1 MALKKPS
8 ELFGK
13 KGDNSKISE
22 NINGNLNNI
31 KQQFDK
37 VEELK
42 RELEGVT
49 NSIDNSLSEVVDNS
63 INFVEF
69 KEEYSEEIDKLNT
82 KIQGIKEDFDDK
94 IDELRAAHLT
104 LNTEITIL
112 DKRQNSLHIRGLK
125 DEVIEELQNI
135 LNGNVYQN
143 IRSLEEKFDSINEK
157 QLQNLQEGLLN
168 EPPNVDNSDP
178 LTPLDKKYVTL
189 DEFQEQYKLFINRIQ
204 KQLSTFGG
212 GGAVRIQ
219 DLDDVDISTAKVNNK
234 FLKYNSTSGKWE
246 GADASGGGGGG
257 GIAGISTTGTS
268 TFNHISVGGTAEF
281 FNSANRIYGGNTILN
296 INQTSPNGLV
306 AIGGTFVGFYNAAG
320 NEYSVLSIADAQV
333 ELAYNNQL
341 RLETMQSGVTVV
353 GVLSATSLS
362 GSAVGLTSV
371 PSSSLT
377 GALPSLDGSALTGI
391 TGSGS
396 GVVVQHDGSSVGTAG
411 TINFS
416 SNLDVTAIHAGIVTV
431 TASGGGAASTAFIN
445 AQNLNVTGF
454 STFVGVS
461 SFMSD
466 VRLVGN
472 QQLAINQDATG
483 LDALTFRGNN
493 GGNSFITNYI
503 DGSDGSP
510 GNLYIGNLT
519 GDVEIDA
526 SEHFSV
532 KTNTSEQAIL
542 ATQNGS
548 VSLYHDGGNK
558 KIETLSIGATV
569 TGTLFATSFSGIGSN
584 ITGISTSNIVGYGIG
599 LGGGGGGSGIS
610 NIVED
615 TTPQLGG
622 DLDVNGKDIVSVSN
636 GDIEFNPNGNGR
648 VVFKGN
654 ATHGSGEFMLNCEQ
668 NSHGIVIKGP
678 PHSAAASYTLTLPN
692 NIVNGQ
698 FLKTDGSGNL
708 SWAASGTA
716 SRTTTN
722 ASTGSISQTSSANI
736 TIPTPGKTFSLL
748 KVAISAP
755 AYVIL
760 YTDST
765 SRSNDASR
773 SEGTDPAPGSGVLTE
788 VSTTTSGAS
797 TFLMTPAVLGWN
809 NDSTPANQIYAKV
822 VNKRATSGSNAITV
836 TLTSVA
842 LRIIMAKVITDVST

>member
-42 RELEGVT
+42 KQLEGVT
-49 NSIDNSLSEVVDNS
+49 SSIDNSLSEVVDNS

-69 KEEYSEEIDKLNT
+69 KEEYSELIDHLNT
-82 KIQGIKEDFDDK
+82 KIEGIKEDFDDK
-94 IDELRAAHLT
+94 IDELRASHLT

-257 GIAGISTTGTS
+257 NTGIDTTGLS
-268 TFNHISVGGTAEF
+268 TFNKVSIGGTSLTSSTIFANGSPYGVDIETGALNVGGTGNIYVNDTIWFAD
-281 FNSANRIYGGNTILN
+281 NSRSMEYYSGVIAGSGGARDHVLGVAHDDTAPDAFR
-296 INQTSPNGLV
+296 INQAGAV
-306 AIGGTFVGFYNAAG
+306 ATGVMTATTF
-320 NEYSVLSIADAQV
+320 
-333 ELAYNNQL
+333 
-341 RLETMQSGVTVV
+341 
-353 GVLSATSLS
+353 S

-466 VRLVGN
+466 VNLIGN
-472 QQLAINQDATG
+472 QQLNINN
-483 LDALTFRGNN
+483 DALTFRGNN
-493 GGNSFITNYI
+493 GGNSFISNFI
-503 DGSDGSP
+503 DTSNGSP
-510 GNLYIGNLT
+510 GNLYIGNIS
-519 GDVEIDA
+519 GNVEIDA

-548 VSLYHDGGNK
+548 VALYHDGGNK

-569 TGTLFATSFSGIGSN
+569 TGTLFATSYRGDGSGLTGIVGSGSGVVIQHDGSN
-584 ITGISTSNIVGYGIG
+584 VGTAGTINFSTNLNVTAIHAGVVTVTAT
-599 LGGGGGGSGIS
+599 GGGSGI
-610 NIVED
+610 
-615 TTPQLGG
+615 TTETIRS
-622 DLDVNGKDIVSVSN
+622 DDIV
-636 GDIEFNPNGNGR
+636 
-648 VVFKGN
+648 
-654 ATHGSGEFMLNCEQ
+654 
-668 NSHGIVIKGP
+668 
-678 PHSAAASYTLTLPN
+678 
-692 NIVNGQ
+692 
-698 FLKTDGSGNL
+698 TDG
-708 SWAASGTA
+708 
-716 SRTTTN
+716 
-722 ASTGSISQTSSANI
+722 
-736 TIPTPGKTFSLL
+736 
-748 KVAISAP
+748 
-755 AYVIL
+755 
-760 YTDST
+760 
-765 SRSNDASR
+765 
-773 SEGTDPAPGSGVLTE
+773 
-788 VSTTTSGAS
+788 
-797 TFLMTPAVLGWN
+797 
-809 NDSTPANQIYAKV
+809 
-822 VNKRATSGSNAITV
+822 ITV
-836 TLTSVA
+836 GVGTIQFVVQFIHCKCSCG
-842 LRIIMAKVITDVST
+842 

>member
-69 KEEYSEEIDKLNT
+69 KEEYSELIDNLNT
-82 KIQGIKEDFDDK
+82 KIEGIKEDFDDK
-94 IDELRAAHLT
+94 IDELRASHLT

-219 DLDDVDISTAKVNNK
+219 DMDDVDLSTAKVNNK

-246 GADASGGGGGG
+246 GADASGGGGGNT
-257 GIAGISTTGTS
+257 GIDTTGLS
-268 TFNHISVGGTAEF
+268 TFNKVSIGGTSRTSSTIFANGSPYGVDIETGSLNVGGTGNIYMNDTLWF
-281 FNSANRIYGGNTILN
+281 VDNSRSMEYYSGVVAGSGGARDHIFVVAHDDTAPDAFR
-296 INQTSPNGLV
+296 INQAGAV
-306 AIGGTFVGFYNAAG
+306 AT
-320 NEYSVLSIADAQV
+320 
-333 ELAYNNQL
+333 
-341 RLETMQSGVTVV
+341 GVMT
-353 GVLSATSLS
+353 ATSFS

-396 GVVVQHDGSSVGTAG
+396 GVVVQHDGSNVGTAG

-416 SNLDVTAIHAGIVTV
+416 TNLDVTAIHAGIVTV

-466 VRLVGN
+466 VRLIGN
-472 QQLAINQDATG
+472 QQLAINQDAQG
-483 LDALTFRGNN
+483 NHALTFRGNN
-493 GGNSFITNYI
+493 GGNSFISNYI
-503 DGSDGSP
+503 DDSDGSP
-510 GNLYIGNLT
+510 GNLFIGNLS
-519 GDVEIDA
+519 GDIENDA
-526 SEHFSV
+526 MDNFSV
-532 KTNTSEQAIL
+532 KTNYSEQAIL
-542 ATQNGS
+542 ATKNGS
-548 VSLYHDGGNK
+548 VALYHDGGNK

-610 NIVED
+610 NIVQD

-773 SEGTDPAPGSGVLTE
+773 SEGTDPTPGSGVLTE

-842 LRIIMAKVITDVST
+842 LES

>member
-42 RELEGVT
+42 KELEGVT
-49 NSIDNSLSEVVDNS
+49 NSIDNSLSKVVDNS
-63 INFVEF
+63 VNFVEF
-69 KEEYSEEIDKLNT
+69 KEEYSELIDNLNV
-82 KIQGIKEDFDDK
+82 KIEGIKEDFDDK

-112 DKRQNSLHIRGLK
+112 DKRQNNLHIRGLK

-219 DLDDVDISTAKVNNK
+219 DLDDVDISTAKVNDK

-257 GIAGISTTGTS
+257 SIAGISTTGTS
-268 TFNHISVGGTAEF
+268 FFNTLSIGGTAS
-281 FNSANRIYGGNTILN
+281 FNTNQTISAASANAPFNITHAGTNGIVALGG
-296 INQTSPNGLV
+296 S
-306 AIGGTFVGFYNAAG
+306 FVGLYNAAG
-320 NEYSVLSIADAQV
+320 NEYGVLSIADAGV
-333 ELAYNNQL
+333 ELAFNNQL
-341 RLETMQSGVTVV
+341 RLETNQAGVVIAGVT
-353 GVLSATSLS
+353 SATSFS

-377 GALPSLDGSALTGI
+377 GSLPSLDGSALTGI

-416 SNLDVTAIHAGIVTV
+416 TNLDVTAIHAGIVTV
-431 TASGGGAASTAFIN
+431 TASGGGAASTAFVS
-445 AQNLNVTGF
+445 AQTLNV
-454 STFVGVS
+454 VGVS
-461 SFMSD
+461 SFNSD
-466 VRLVGN
+466 VILHGN
-472 QQLAINQDATG
+472 QLININDN
-483 LDALTFRGNN
+483 ALSIRGNN
-493 GGNSFITNYI
+493 GGNGFITNAVG
-503 DGSDGSP
+503 D
-510 GNLYIGNLT
+510 LYISNVT
-519 GDVEIDA
+519 GTLHNDA
-526 SEHFSV
+526 TNNFSV
-532 KTNTSEQAIL
+532 KTNGTEQAIL
-542 ATQNGS
+542 ATKNGS
-548 VSLYHDGGNK
+548 VALYHDGGNK
-558 KIETLSIGATV
+558 KLETSSTGVIV
-569 TGTLFATSFSGIGSN
+569 TGILTATSYTGSGVNLTNLTGASSGTYGNASAVPVITVDGN
-584 ITGISTSNIVGYGIG
+584 GRITGISTIAGS
-599 LGGGGGGSGIS
+599 GSGIT
-610 NIVED
+610 NVVED
-615 TTPQLGG
+615 TSPQLGG
-622 DLDVNGKDIVSVSN
+622 NLDVNGKDIVSVSN
-636 GDIEFNPNGNGR
+636 GDIELDPNGSGK

-654 ATHGSGEFMLNCEQ
+654 ATKGSGQIKLNCEQ
-668 NSHGIVIKGP
+668 NSHGIILKGP

-722 ASTGSISQTSSANI
+722 ASTGSIAQAASANI
-736 TIPTPGKTFSLL
+736 TIPTPGKTISLL
-748 KVAISAP
+748 KVAIDAP

-773 SEGTDPAPGSGVLTE
+773 SEGTDPTPGSGVLTE

-842 LRIIMAKVITDVST
+842 LES

>member
-31 KQQFDK
+31 KHQFDK

-42 RELEGVT
+42 KELEGVT
-49 NSIDNSLSEVVDNS
+49 NSIDSSLSEVVDNS

-69 KEEYSEEIDKLNT
+69 KEEYSELIDNLNV
-82 KIQGIKEDFDDK
+82 KIEGIKEDFDDK

-219 DLDDVDISTAKVNNK
+219 DMDDVDLSTAKVNDK

-246 GADASGGGGGG
+246 GADASGGGG
-257 GIAGISTTGTS
+257 S
-268 TFNHISVGGTAEF
+268 
-281 FNSANRIYGGNTILN
+281 
-296 INQTSPNGLV
+296 
-306 AIGGTFVGFYNAAG
+306 
-320 NEYSVLSIADAQV
+320 
-333 ELAYNNQL
+333 
-341 RLETMQSGVTVV
+341 
-353 GVLSATSLS
+353 
-362 GSAVGLTSV
+362 
-371 PSSSLT
+371 
-377 GALPSLDGSALTGI
+377 GI
-391 TGSGS
+391 TTEFVS
-396 GVVVQHDGSSVGTAG
+396 
-411 TINFS
+411 
-416 SNLDVTAIHAGIVTV
+416 
-431 TASGGGAASTAFIN
+431 
-445 AQNLNVTGF
+445 AQNLNVVGL
-454 STFVGVS
+454 STFVGLTT
-461 SFMSD
+461 FRSD
-466 VRLVGN
+466 IHIIGN
-472 QQLAINQDATG
+472 QLLNIN
-483 LDALTFRGNN
+483 DALSIRGNN
-493 GGNSFITNYI
+493 GGNSFISNAI
-503 DGSDGSP
+503 DTPGAP

-519 GDVEIDA
+519 GMVEMDA
-526 SEHFSV
+526 ETNFSV
-532 KTNTSEQAIL
+532 KTNHTEQAIL

-558 KIETLSIGATV
+558 KLETSSTGVTITGILSATSYSGDGSGLTGITGSGSGVVVQHDGSNVGTAGTINFSTNLDVTAIHAGIVTVTATGGSGIAGINTVGLSSFKSIGGISSITFSNNPERFINDIDALELV
-569 TGTLFATSFSGIGSN
+569 DKGTLGLIYDGKNHFFFDDGTKTFAIFDHNAGVELFYNNTKRLVTNNTGAVIIGVCSATSFTGIGSN
-584 ITGISTSNIVGYGIG
+584 ITGISTTNIVNYGIG
-599 LGGGGGGSGIS
+599 LGGGGGDVVS
-610 NIVED
+610 D
-615 TTPQLGG
+615 TSPQLGG
-622 DLDVNGKDIVSVSN
+622 NLDVNGKDIVSTSN
-636 GDIEFNPNGNGR
+636 GDIEFDPNGSGK

-654 ATHGSGEFMLNCEQ
+654 ATKGSGQFVLNCEQ

-678 PHSAAASYTLTLPN
+678 PHSAGASYTLTLPN
-692 NIVNGQ
+692 NDGGSGE
-698 FLKTDGSGNL
+698 FLRSDGSGVL
-708 SWAASGTA
+708 SWAAAGGLA
-716 SRTTTN
+716 SRTTTS
-722 ASTGSISQTSSANI
+722 ASTGSIAQTASANI
-736 TIPTPGKTFSLL
+736 TIPTPGKSFSLL
-748 KVAISAP
+748 KVAIDAP

-797 TFLMTPAVLGWN
+797 TFLMTPAVIGWN

-822 VNKRATSGSNAITV
+822 VNKRATSGSNTITV
-836 TLTSVA
+836 TLTSVT
-842 LRIIMAKVITDVST
+842 LEL

>member
-42 RELEGVT
+42 KELEGVT
-49 NSIDNSLSEVVDNS
+49 NSIDNSLSKVVDNS
-63 INFVEF
+63 VNFVEF
-69 KEEYSEEIDKLNT
+69 KEEYSELIDNLNV
-82 KIQGIKEDFDDK
+82 KIEGIKEDFDDK

-257 GIAGISTTGTS
+257 SIAGISTTGTS
-268 TFNHISVGGTAEF
+268 FFNTLSIGGTAS
-281 FNSANRIYGGNTILN
+281 FNTNQTISAASANAPFNITHAGTNGIVALGG
-296 INQTSPNGLV
+296 S
-306 AIGGTFVGFYNAAG
+306 FVGLYNAAG
-320 NEYSVLSIADAQV
+320 NEYGVLSIADAGV
-333 ELAYNNQL
+333 ELAFNNQL
-341 RLETMQSGVTVV
+341 RLETNQAGVVIAGVT
-353 GVLSATSLS
+353 SATSFS

-377 GALPSLDGSALTGI
+377 GSLPSLDGSALTGI

-416 SNLDVTAIHAGIVTV
+416 TNLDVTAIHAGIVTV
-431 TASGGGAASTAFIN
+431 TASGGGAASTAFVS
-445 AQNLNVTGF
+445 AQTLNV
-454 STFVGVS
+454 VGVS
-461 SFMSD
+461 SFNSD
-466 VRLVGN
+466 VILHGN
-472 QQLAINQDATG
+472 QLININDN
-483 LDALTFRGNN
+483 ALSIRGNN
-493 GGNSFITNYI
+493 GGNGFITNAVG
-503 DGSDGSP
+503 D
-510 GNLYIGNLT
+510 LYISNVT
-519 GDVEIDA
+519 GTLHNDA
-526 SEHFSV
+526 TNNFSV
-532 KTNTSEQAIL
+532 KTNGTEQAIL
-542 ATQNGS
+542 ATKNGS
-548 VSLYHDGGNK
+548 VALYHDGGNK
-558 KIETLSIGATV
+558 KLETSSTGVIV
-569 TGTLFATSFSGIGSN
+569 TGILTATSYTGSGVNLTNLTGASSGTYGNASAVPVITVDGN
-584 ITGISTSNIVGYGIG
+584 GRITGISTIAGS
-599 LGGGGGGSGIS
+599 GSGIT
-610 NIVED
+610 NVVED
-615 TTPQLGG
+615 TSPQLGG
-622 DLDVNGKDIVSVSN
+622 NLDVNGKDIVSVSN
-636 GDIEFNPNGNGR
+636 GDIELDPNGSGK

-654 ATHGSGEFMLNCEQ
+654 ATKGSGQIKLNCEQ
-668 NSHGIVIKGP
+668 NSHGIILKGP

-722 ASTGSISQTSSANI
+722 ASTGSIAQAASANI

-748 KVAISAP
+748 KVAIDAP

-773 SEGTDPAPGSGVLTE
+773 SEGTDPTPGSGVLTE

-809 NDSTPANQIYAKV
+809 NDGTPANQIYAKV
-822 VNKRATSGSNAITV
+822 VNKRATSGSNTITV
-836 TLTSVA
+836 TLTSLA
-842 LRIIMAKVITDVST
+842 LES

>member
-42 RELEGVT
+42 KELEGVT
-49 NSIDNSLSEVVDNS
+49 NSIDNSLSKVVDNS
-63 INFVEF
+63 VNFVEF
-69 KEEYSEEIDKLNT
+69 KEEYSELIDNLNV
-82 KIQGIKEDFDDK
+82 KIEGIKEDFDDK

-219 DLDDVDISTAKVNNK
+219 DLDDVDISTAKVNDK

-257 GIAGISTTGTS
+257 SIAGISTTGTS
-268 TFNHISVGGTAEF
+268 FFNTLSIGGTAS
-281 FNSANRIYGGNTILN
+281 FNTNQTISAASANAPFNITHSGTNGIVALGG
-296 INQTSPNGLV
+296 S
-306 AIGGTFVGFYNAAG
+306 FVGLYNAAG
-320 NEYSVLSIADAQV
+320 NEYGVLSIADAGV
-333 ELAYNNQL
+333 ELAFNNQL
-341 RLETMQSGVTVV
+341 RLETNQAGVVIAGVT
-353 GVLSATSLS
+353 SATSFS
-362 GSAVGLTSV
+362 GSGANLTSL
-371 PSSSLT
+371 PSAQLT

-396 GVVVQHDGSSVGTAG
+396 GVVVQHDGSNVGTAG

-416 SNLDVTAIHAGIVTV
+416 TNLDVTAIHAGIVTV
-431 TASGGGAASTAFIN
+431 TATGGGGGIAGIN
-445 AQNLNVTGF
+445 T
-454 STFVGVS
+454 VGLS
-461 SFMSD
+461 SFSSIG
-466 VRLVGN
+466 VGKS
-472 QQLAINQDATG
+472 I
-483 LDALTFRGNN
+483 TFNHN
-493 GGNSFITNYI
+493 PENYI
-503 DGSDGSP
+503 DYIPLSGIDIVSAGSNKSITYAADNHLFLSGDALETHAFFSKDSQVELYFNNNLKFETNNTGAVITGVCSATSYTGS
-510 GNLYIGNLT
+510 GVNLTNLT
-519 GDVEIDA
+519 GA
-526 SEHFSV
+526 SSGTYGNASAV
-532 KTNTSEQAIL
+532 PVITVDG
-542 ATQNGS
+542 NGR
-548 VSLYHDGGNK
+548 
-558 KIETLSIGATV
+558 
-569 TGTLFATSFSGIGSN
+569 
-584 ITGISTSNIVGYGIG
+584 ITGISTIAGS
-599 LGGGGGGSGIS
+599 GSGIT
-610 NIVED
+610 NVVED
-615 TTPQLGG
+615 TSPQLGG
-622 DLDVNGKDIVSVSN
+622 NLDVNGKDIVSVSD
-636 GDIEFNPNGNGR
+636 GDIEFDPNGSGR
-648 VVFKGN
+648 VIFKGN
-654 ATHGSGEFMLNCEQ
+654 ATHGSGELVLNCEQ
-668 NSHGIVIKGP
+668 NSHGIILKGP

-722 ASTGSISQTSSANI
+722 ASTGSIAQAASTNI
-736 TIPTPGKTFSLL
+736 TIPTPGKTISLL
-748 KVAISAP
+748 KVAIDAP

-773 SEGTDPAPGSGVLTE
+773 SEGTDPTPGSGVLTE

-809 NDSTPANQIYAKV
+809 NDGTPANQIYAKV
-822 VNKRATSGSNAITV
+822 VNKRATSGSNTITV
-836 TLTSVA
+836 TLTSLA
-842 LRIIMAKVITDVST
+842 LES